1 MKKTLTLNFESI
13 GNPNHPA
20 LVILHGF
27 FASSRNW
34 RQVAEKLAEH
44 YWVLVPDLRNHG
56 ASPHHPLMD
65 YPSMTTD
72 LVQFIDQQQLAEVS
86 LLGHSMGG
94 KLAMWFAFQH
104 AERLN
109 KLIVADI
116 APVTYPHNFDRLINA
131 LTALPLTQLSNRKQA
146 ELLLA
151 EAIPELSY
159 RQFLLQN
166 LILENA
172 HYAWRIDLEIF
183 RANAS
188 AIAGFPDT
196 SQQCPYEKSA
206 LFLAGANSNYVS
218 ANDLTVLFPQAIF
231 RQIPDAGHWLHV
243 QQPAAFINQVLDFLN
258 TH

>member
-1 MKKTLTLNFESI
+1 MMSLTLNFESA

-20 LVILHGF
+20 LIILHGF

-34 RQVAEKLAEH
+34 RQIAEKLAEN
-44 YWVLVPDLRNHG
+44 YRVLVPDLRNHG
-56 ASPHHPLMD
+56 ASPQHSVMD
-65 YPSMTTD
+65 YPSMTAD
-72 LVQFIDQQQLAEVS
+72 LVQFIDQQQLSQVS

-104 AERLN
+104 PAQLN

-116 APVTYPHNFDRLINA
+116 APVTYPHSFDRLINA
-131 LTALPLTQLSNRKQA
+131 LNALPLAQLSNRKQA

-172 HYAWRIDLEIF
+172 QYRWRINLDFF

-188 AIAGFPDT
+188 SIAGFPDT
-196 SQQCPYEKSA
+196 SQLCPYEQPA

-218 ANDLTVLFPQAIF
+218 ANDIAVLFPQAIF

-243 QQPAAFINQVLDFLN
+243 QQPAAFISQVLDFLDA
-258 TH
+258 H